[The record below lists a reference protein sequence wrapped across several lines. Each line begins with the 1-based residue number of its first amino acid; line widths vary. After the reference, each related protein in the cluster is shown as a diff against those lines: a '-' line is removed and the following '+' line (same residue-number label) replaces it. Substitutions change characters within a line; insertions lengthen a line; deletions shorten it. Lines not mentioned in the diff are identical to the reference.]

1 MAVRNTS
8 NIEWYKSWWFGGVV
22 VVGIVFLIFF
32 AATKTP
38 QFLNYREYLKT
49 EIDSLQN
56 EVKLLNKSIERLEQ
70 KRDSV
75 RIIRQ
80 KITIQPELD
89 LLKKLARE
97 YEAIKAREVVVTDSI
112 SMRDLHKFYLQKF
125 NQEKEEE

>member
-32 AATKTP
+32 GATKTP